1 VNRNNRTQLIEKLD
15 GIRPLNT
22 RIRALAKEHGRDH
35 PAALHL
41 WKRGEF
47 KSRMLSLLLLDLK
60 AVDLPLVDSL
70 IADIEQE
77 ADEKAR
83 SQLIDWLIANVLMK
97 KAPLKNEAATWR
109 TAPSIVRQRVFWSV
123 QARSVRAEN
132 RALNEQLLGHIESDM
147 AGAPRPVQWNMNWC
161 AAQIGIA
168 DADLRGRCIALGERL
183 GLFQDY
189 PVPKGCT
196 SPYLPLWINSVVG
209 RKG

>member
-1 VNRNNRTQLIEKLD
+1 MVTKEREVLIEKLD

-22 RIRALAKEHGRDH
+22 RIRVLAKEHGRDH
-35 PAALHL
+35 DTALLL
-41 WKRGEF
+41 WKRGDF

-83 SQLIDWLIANVLMK
+83 SQYIDWLIASVLMK
-97 KAPLKNEAATWR
+97 KPPLKKEAATWR

-123 QARSVRAEN
+123 QARSVRADD
-132 RALNEQLLGHIESDM
+132 RALNEELLGHIESDM

-168 DADLRGRCIALGERL
+168 DAGLRGRCIALGERL

-196 SPYLPLWINSVVG
+196 SPYLPLWITSVVE